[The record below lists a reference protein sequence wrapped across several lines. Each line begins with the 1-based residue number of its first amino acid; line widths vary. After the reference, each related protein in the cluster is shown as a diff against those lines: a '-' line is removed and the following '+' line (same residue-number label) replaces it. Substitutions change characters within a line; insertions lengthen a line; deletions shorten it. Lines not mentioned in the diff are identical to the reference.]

1 MVTNIVRITLMVRD
15 QKAAREF
22 WVNKL
27 GFQVM
32 VDVEMNDSHW
42 LEVAPPNSPTRF
54 VLYEKK
60 NIKQRKDNS
69 PSVILSCLHLGDT
82 RKTLTQRGVE
92 MDEIIT
98 MPYGQMCVFYDPDH
112 NAYMLREDQ
121 NDSF

>member
-1 MVTNIVRITLMVRD
+1 MITNIMRITLTVSDQNIARD
-15 QKAAREF
+15 F

-32 VDVEMNDSHW
+32 TDIAMNDSHW
-42 LEVAPPNSPTRF
+42 LEVAPPNSSTHF

-60 NIKQRKDNS
+60 NIKQAKAS
-69 PSVILSCLHLGDT
+69 HPSVILSCLHLGDT
-82 RKTLTQRGVE
+82 RKTLVQRGVK

-112 NAYMLREDQ
+112 HAYMLREDQ
-121 NDSF
+121 ND